1 MCLKCYAIKVRITQ
15 TGNTMREIKTLA
27 RLEVKLNWEGDG
39 VAIML
44 HVISDESQDTRDPR
58 NC

>member
-15 TGNTMREIKTLA
+15 TGNTTREIKTLA
-27 RLEVKLNWEGDG
+27 RLEVKLNWGGG
-39 VAIML
+39 VATML
-44 HVISDESQDTRDPR
+44 HVVSDESQDTRDPR